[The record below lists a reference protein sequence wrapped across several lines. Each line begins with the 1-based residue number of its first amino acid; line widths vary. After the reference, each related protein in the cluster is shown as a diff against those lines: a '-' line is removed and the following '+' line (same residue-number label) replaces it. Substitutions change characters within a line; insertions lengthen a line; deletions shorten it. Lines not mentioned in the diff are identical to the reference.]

1 MPAWAHSLRRRRMV
15 GSEQPGLARAFVTAA
30 VHQRGDHMVEHDPV
44 RDPAAMATPGVSRG
58 ELGAIS

>member
-1 MPAWAHSLRRRRMV
+1 MV